1 MYKCLFCGQENPI
14 ETAKFCTECGPNGPA
29 KDWIFENVDEQRKL
43 EQYASMLCELYFENQ
58 TDDELEKISLKMRE
72 RLMISHNAHADILSQ
87 LSEQKRAITHLSNF
101 CFEFNDNVIDAFAGH
116 DTFLNFRYTNL
127 SEDDLFKV
135 CLVWDNNEASEGLGF
150 RADTKNFVKPGSA
163 VTIGASAI
171 FDRIG
176 IKEISDLQIV
186 ITDQFGESAQYRAE
200 PFLFKVSR
208 TDQHITQNISTH
220 NSISIEGRGVVDAS
234 GMGADKTI
242 QKTPAI
248 SHQSWKVLTCRYVPK
263 GLKLHQFTSIKSNTS
278 LHLHLENTTDK
289 ATEFE
294 KVNKENSA
302 ELLEATRTSLESRN
316 YSPHDFDSK
325 GYEISNKLIL
335 YSDPT
340 CPYSHSCRL
349 VLNEKK
355 VDFLVHDID
364 DENKASII
372 SNMNPYGNAPILVHG
387 DLIIYEFDV
396 INEYINDR
404 FPQPSLSP
412 EWIVDRA
419 RMRLFMFNFKNE
431 LLKYLDVLESRVG
444 ANESIALEDA
454 RQYIRD
460 RLIQLAPIFH
470 SNKYLFDEYS
480 LLDVTLAPLL
490 WRLNF
495 HKIKLP
501 REAAPLHEY
510 SERIFS
516 RPAFRESLTP
526 FEKVMHG

>member
-1 MYKCLFCGQENPI
+1 MYKCLFCGLENPS
-14 ETAKFCTECGPNGPA
+14 ETAKFCSECGPNGPA
-29 KDWIFENVDEQRKL
+29 KNWMFENVDELRKL
-43 EQYASMLCELYFENQ
+43 EQYAAMLCELYFENQ
-58 TDDELEKISLKMRE
+58 TEEELEKISLKMRE
-72 RLMISHNAHADILSQ
+72 RLMISHNAHTDILSQ
-87 LSEQKRAITHLSNF
+87 LSDQKSAITHLLSF
-101 CFEFNDNVIDAFAGH
+101 CLEFDENVIDAFAGH

-135 CLVWDNNEASEGLGF
+135 SLVWDNNEAAEGLGF
-150 RADTKNFVKPGSA
+150 KADTKNFVKPGSA

-176 IKEISDLQIV
+176 IKEISELQIV
-186 ITDQFGESAQYRAE
+186 ITDQFGESAQFRAE
-200 PFLFKVSR
+200 PFLFKVSG
-208 TDQHITQNISTH
+208 TNQHITQNISTH
-220 NSISIEGRGVVDAS
+220 NQISIEGRGVIDAS

-242 QKTPAI
+242 QKTTAI
-248 SHQSWKVLTCRYVPK
+248 SKQSWKLLTCRYVPK
-263 GLKLHQFTSIKSNTS
+263 GLKPHQFSLIKSNNF
-278 LHLHLENTTDK
+278 LHVGNTTDK
-289 ATEFE
+289 NIEFE

-302 ELLEATRTSLESRN
+302 ELLDATRTSLESRN

-349 VLNEKK
+349 VLHEKK
-355 VDFLVHDID
+355 VDFLVHDVD
-364 DENKASII
+364 VKNKESII
-372 SNMNPYGNAPILVHG
+372 SDMNPYGNVPILVHG

-404 FPQPSLSP
+404 FPVPSLSP

-444 ANESIALEDA
+444 ANELISLEDA
-454 RQYIRD
+454 RQYISD
-460 RLIQLAPIFH
+460 RLIQLAPVFK

-480 LLDVTLAPLL
+480 LLDITLAPLL

-516 RPAFRESLTP
+516 RPAFREALTP
-526 FEKVMHG
+526 FEKVMQS

>member
-1 MYKCLFCGQENPI
+1 MYKCLFCGLENPS
-14 ETAKFCTECGPNGPA
+14 ETAKFCSECGPNGPA
-29 KDWIFENVDEQRKL
+29 KDWTFKNVDEQRKL
-43 EQYASMLCELYFENQ
+43 EQYAAMLCELYFENQ
-58 TDDELEKISLKMRE
+58 SVEELEKISLKMRE
-72 RLMISHNAHADILSQ
+72 RLMISHNAHADILSH
-87 LSEQKRAITHLSNF
+87 LSEQKRETNHLSNF
-101 CFEFNDNVIDAFAGH
+101 CFEFNENIVDAFAGH

-135 CLVWDNNEASEGLGF
+135 SLVWNNNEATEGLGF
-150 RADTKNFVKPGSA
+150 KADTKNFVKPGSA

-176 IKEISDLQIV
+176 IKEISELQIV
-186 ITDQFGESAQYRAE
+186 ITDQFGESAKYRAE
-200 PFLFKVSR
+200 PFLFKVSGP
-208 TDQHITQNISTH
+208 DQHITQNISTH

-234 GMGADKTI
+234 GMGGDKTI

-248 SHQSWKVLTCRYVPK
+248 SQQSWKLLTCRYVPK
-263 GLKLHQFTSIKSNTS
+263 ELKPHQFSSKKSNNS
-278 LHLHLENTTDK
+278 LHLDGENTADK
-289 ATEFE
+289 VTELE
-294 KVNKENSA
+294 KINKDDSTEMLNI
-302 ELLEATRTSLESRN
+302 TITYLESKD

-349 VLNEKK
+349 VLHEKK
-355 VDFLVHDID
+355 VDFLVHDVD
-364 DENKASII
+364 VENKASII
-372 SNMNPYGNAPILVHG
+372 NDMNPYGNVPILVHG
-387 DLIIYEFDV
+387 DLVIYEFDV

-404 FPQPSLSP
+404 FLEPSLSP

-444 ANESIALEDA
+444 ANELISLEDA
-454 RQYIRD
+454 RQYISD
-460 RLIQLAPIFH
+460 RLIQLAPVFK

-480 LLDVTLAPLL
+480 LLDITLAPLL

-501 REAAPLHEY
+501 REAAPLLEY

-516 RPAFRESLTP
+516 RPAFREALTP
-526 FEKVMHG
+526 FEKVMQS